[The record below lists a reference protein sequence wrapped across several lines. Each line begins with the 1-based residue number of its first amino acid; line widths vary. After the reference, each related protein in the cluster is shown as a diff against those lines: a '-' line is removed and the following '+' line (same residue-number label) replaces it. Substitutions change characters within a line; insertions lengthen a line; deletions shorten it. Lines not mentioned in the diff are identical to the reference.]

1 MSDSQKTLTGVTVG
15 LSIAAT
21 SEMLA
26 LGVNTAEVTCMT
38 ASIARRFSAQGVG
51 VASAHEP
58 LCQACL
64 CIGGRT
70 EGVDGCLPSVI
81 EDALATLDAA
91 RPLYLSGVIGGAAQH
106 LIAAL
111 RQALMPTNFGRL
123 HSAGADGPK
132 VIWSRLKA
140 IGVAGLARQNGL
152 SAAENEALFHA
163 TDMAQIADA
172 VMLGLTRLRG
182 AGRL

>member
-1 MSDSQKTLTGVTVG
+1 MSDSQKTLAGVTVG

-38 ASIARRFSAQGVG
+38 ESIARRFSAQGVG

-70 EGVDGCLPSVI
+70 EGVDGCCPSVI

-91 RPLYLSGVIGGAAQH
+91 RPLYLSGVIGGAAQRS
-106 LIAAL
+106 ISL
-111 RQALMPTNFGRL
+111 RPCGK
-123 HSAGADGPK
+123 P
-132 VIWSRLKA
+132 
-140 IGVAGLARQNGL
+140 
-152 SAAENEALFHA
+152 
-163 TDMAQIADA
+163 
-172 VMLGLTRLRG
+172 
-182 AGRL
+182 

>member
-1 MSDSQKTLTGVTVG
+1 MSDSQNTLTGMTVG

-26 LGVNTAEVTCMT
+26 LGVNSAEVTYMT
-38 ASIARRFSAQGVG
+38 ASIAQRFAAQGVG
-51 VASAHEP
+51 VASAPEP

-106 LIAAL
+106 LIASL
-111 RQALMPTNFGRL
+111 RQALMPANFARL
-123 HSAGADGPK
+123 HNVGADGPQA
-132 VIWSRLKA
+132 IWNRLTA
-140 IGVAGLARQNGL
+140 LGVAGLARQNGL
-152 SAAENEALFHA
+152 SAAENETLFNA